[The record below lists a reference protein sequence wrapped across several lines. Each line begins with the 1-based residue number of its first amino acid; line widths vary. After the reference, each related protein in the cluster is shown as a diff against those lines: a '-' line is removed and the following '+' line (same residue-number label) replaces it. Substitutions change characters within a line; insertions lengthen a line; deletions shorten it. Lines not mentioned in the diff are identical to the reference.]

1 MEGESD
7 DTVETFVGIVIAETD
22 LQFNGFKELALFAS
36 GDQFVDGLLEE
47 VRVNFTH

>member
-1 MEGESD
+1 MEGKSHH
-7 DTVETFVGIVIAETD
+7 TVESFVRIVIAETD

-47 VRVNFTH
+47 VRVNFAH